1 MAQVPDIDVTTV
13 SVGGSAYTVPFV
25 YQNRA
30 EVFVEVNGVSTTFT
44 WINDGN
50 ISITPAPVAG
60 AAVRR
65 YRSTSALEIRHDYR
79 NGVPFTPKNIA
90 ENNDQLLFVVQEA
103 VETAAQSKA
112 IADGLDAD
120 IAAAIAAAEAAE
132 AVAAGA
138 LGVANGV
145 DAKATTALNNV
156 VTAMST
162 ADTALSTAN
171 TAKTIAE
178 GIAGTAL
185 DAKTVASTAIATA
198 LIAEGTANAIDG
210 KAQDALDAATAAANT
225 AGMVDSKAQTAL
237 DNSATALS
245 TANAAAAAVA
255 TVEQNPDFTGRITE
269 SPAGTITPSGTAYT
283 IDLLSGT
290 YQKLTNTASG
300 AILSVSNLA
309 ANVLNQVTLE
319 IVNGGVGAVTWP
331 ATTKWPG
338 GTAPTLTAAGT
349 DIVQLLNPTGAAGA
363 WYGYLVAKDMK

>member
-1 MAQVPDIDVTTV
+1 MAQVPDIDVSTV

-30 EVFVEVNGVSTTFT
+30 EVFVEVDGVSTTFT

-50 ISITPAPVAG
+50 ISITPAPAAG
-60 AAVRR
+60 AVVRR

-103 VETAAQSKA
+103 VGTAAQSKA
-112 IADGLDAD
+112 IADELDAD
-120 IAAAIAAAEAAE
+120 ITAAIAAAEAAK

-145 DAKATTALNNV
+145 DAKATTALNN
-156 VTAMST
+156 A
-162 ADTALSTAN
+162 ATALSTAN
-171 TAKTIAE
+171 TAKAIAE
-178 GIAGTAL
+178 GIEGTAL
-185 DAKTVASTAIATA
+185 DAQTAASIASATADNAFAKA
-198 LIAEGTANAIDG
+198 LIAEETANAIDG
-210 KAQDALDAATAAANT
+210 KAQDALDAAIAAVST
-225 AGMVDSKAQTAL
+225 AGAVDGKAQTAL

-255 TVEQNPDFTGRITE
+255 TVEQDPDFTGRITE
-269 SPAGTITPSGTAYT
+269 SPASTITPSGTAYT
-283 IDLLSGT
+283 INLLSGT

-300 AILSVSNLA
+300 ATLSVSNLA
-309 ANVLNQVTLE
+309 SNVLNQVTLE
-319 IVNGGVGAVTWP
+319 IVNGGAGAITWP
-331 ATTKWPG
+331 AMTKWPG

-363 WYGYLVAKDMK
+363 WYGYLVAKDVK